1 MELQLWLTGGMM
13 KVEAGMPL
21 EIGSEEFTRQ
31 MQENARRAREESFAL
46 GLPVFYRDWETG
58 IDIME
63 HPKGRRF
70 EIRYITG
77 APRDRNY
84 EVIRELTASAA

>member
-1 MELQLWLTGGMM
+1 MM
-13 KVEAGMPL
+13 KVEANMPL

-46 GLPVFYRDWETG
+46 GIPVFYRDWEAG
-58 IDIME
+58 VDIME

-70 EIRYITG
+70 EIRYIPG

-84 EVIRELTASAA
+84 EVVRELSANAA

>member
-1 MELQLWLTGGMM
+1 MLR
-13 KVEAGMPL
+13 VEGDMPL

-31 MQENARRAREESFAL
+31 MQENARREVEKSFAA
-46 GLPVFYRDWETG
+46 GIPVFYKDWETG
-58 IDIME
+58 MDIME

-70 EIRYITG
+70 EIRYIPG

-84 EVIRELTASAA
+84 EIIRELQASAA